1 MDMIRRS
8 SGMATLLK
16 SRSVQIAFLLWLLLS
31 ISGILLSG
39 GGIPLN
45 IPALRT
51 MPPIFA
57 ILFSSIAIAVL
68 LIEMGI
74 VLFLARARPFPQL
87 ELRAPERA
95 IAKKETLSL
104 WIYIALVMLAGRYFG
119 LYFFSEGIA
128 MHLNGSVVG
137 ASRIQSPLEV
147 CTWAVYNGI
156 LLALVPYVAFRRRG
170 YSHQALNLKSANLK
184 NDCLVIA
191 VILLIS
197 CLLDLAGPNIFQLSP
212 HQQLLG
218 GLASFLLNMAG
229 TDLPIMIL
237 LYSILLPRYVK
248 LTSPITGYL
257 LGAASYPAM
266 HLFESW
272 TRYGTIASSA
282 ASVVFVFLTFFPP
295 GLMKSFLTMRTG
307 NAWVHL
313 WAFHAI
319 SPHVTVDTRL
329 IVHDFRIK

>member
-1 MDMIRRS
+1 MIRGS
-8 SGMATLLK
+8 SDMATLLK
-16 SRSVQIAFLLWLLLS
+16 SRSVQTAFLLWLLLS
-31 ISGILLSG
+31 ISGILLSR
-39 GGIPLN
+39 GGIPLD
-45 IPALRT
+45 IPALRR
-51 MPPIFA
+51 MPPISA

-74 VLFLARARPFPQL
+74 VLFLARGRPFPQL
-87 ELRAPERA
+87 ELRAPDRA

-104 WIYIALVMLAGRYFG
+104 WIYIALVMLAGRYLGLHYFG
-119 LYFFSEGIA
+119 EGIA

-137 ASRIQSPLEV
+137 ATRIQSPLEV
-147 CTWAVYNGI
+147 CTWAAYNGI

-170 YSHQALNLKSANLK
+170 YSHQALNLKSANFK
-184 NDCLVIA
+184 NDCLVIS
-191 VILLIS
+191 VVLLIS
-197 CLLDLAGPNIFQLSP
+197 CLLDLAGPNMFQLSP
-212 HQQLLG
+212 RQQFVG

-237 LYSILLPRYVK
+237 LYGILLPRYVK

-329 IVHDFRIK
+329 IVDDFGIK